1 MRADVFRSAKP
12 VSQGKPLQVMTAAT
26 DMHECLI
33 VGLQPADAELV
44 VAEAR
49 SFGMVSRIITAECFD
64 GMNRLGSSAVTLM
77 VNVDAFDLVEIVD
90 ELISFRRQSP
100 DVSVIILSAAFGG
113 DEFQGERKAI
123 CDVSLRLPLSPR
135 RIQRAFGETQ
145 PCQDSLESF
154 AVRAMS

>member
-1 MRADVFRSAKP
+1 MRADVFRSAQL
-12 VSQGKPLQVMTAAT
+12 VSQGKPLQVMTSAT

-33 VGLQPADAELV
+33 VGVQPADAALV
-44 VAEAR
+44 VAEAK
-49 SFGMVSRIITAECFD
+49 SFGMVSRIIPAECFD
-64 GMNRLGSSAVTLM
+64 GLNRVVSSAVTLV

-90 ELISFRRQSP
+90 ALISFRRQSP

-123 CDVSLRLPLSPR
+123 CDVSLRLPLSAR
-135 RIQRAFGETQ
+135 RIQRAFSEMQ
-145 PCQDSLESF
+145 PCQDSLECF